1 MQAFFAF
8 INPNLNK
15 DNNFQNSQH
24 YPGIVGKGRK
34 DETSTFQSRK
44 IKKKSTATRKY
55 NFKII
60 NKSFN
65 RKLVLDMHP
74 SRTSPFWRFEVIKQ

>member
-8 INPNLNK
+8 ISPNLNK

-34 DETSTFQSRK
+34 KHQV
-44 IKKKSTATRKY
+44 
-55 NFKII
+55 FKVE
-60 NKSFN
+60 K
-65 RKLVLDMHP
+65 
-74 SRTSPFWRFEVIKQ
+74 